1 MQQRGNGH
9 EFGARYR
16 PRQQMQQAG
25 LARVGGV
32 PRRPSRLYGEGM
44 ARAARSSIRAL
55 RPVASCGAYTA
66 ARRTQDQKG
75 FSLIEVS
82 IVTAIVLLIAV
93 IGIPA
98 ISSYVMENKVPKVGQ
113 ELARFVMHVRVN
125 AGTST
130 VTPYRDID
138 TSSLATMVS
147 DSTVLTLS
155 GTDTVLHGLGGAG
168 TVEVA
173 ATEGGLGFVLRLNEV
188 NHVACPSI
196 ASVLQRVADRILVG
210 SSEQALQP
218 VKDVNVSYSALAASA
233 ACARGNVNQFEFHV
247 R

>member
-1 MQQRGNGH
+1 MQ
-9 EFGARYR
+9 E
-16 PRQQMQQAG
+16 RQNRHG
-25 LARVGGV
+25 VGRRLP
-32 PRRPSRLYGEGM
+32 PRRAGHAGFTSASGAMR
-44 ARAARSSIRAL
+44 RS
-55 RPVASCGAYTA
+55 
-66 ARRTQDQKG
+66 ARRRMAGQEG

-82 IVTAIVLLIAV
+82 IVTAIMLLIAV

-98 ISSYVMENKVPKVGQ
+98 INSYVMENKVPKVGQ
-113 ELARFVMHVRVN
+113 ELARFVVHVRVN

-130 VTPYRDID
+130 ATPYRDID
-138 TSSLATMVS
+138 TSSLASMVG

-173 ATEGGLGFVLRLNEV
+173 STDGGLGFVLRLDQV

-210 SSEQALQP
+210 SNGQALQT
-218 VKDVNVSYSALAASA
+218 VKDESVSYSALAASA

-247 R
+247 H